1 MQKIEKYLTSPWMIL
16 AILSSLGIIAM
27 SAETMVLP
35 AIPDIILELSISYEN
50 SSWILASLLVMGAVM
65 TPIAGKLSDI
75 YGKKRILLIILGVYI
90 LGLLL
95 GSLAFNFLTLVTA
108 RAIQGIGISMF
119 PIAFSILRDKF
130 PPAKLAIAQG
140 IFSSTLSGG
149 AVIGLI
155 IGGIVVDGFGW
166 RATFLLITPIAII
179 LFLIIIKFVQV
190 GKEQQYVSNKATEFC
205 CRFTHVRRDI
215 LLTENTTVISI
226 SNNGTTLS
234 KSKSIDIKGAITL
247 SFAIVSFLITLQF
260 LEQIITF
267 SNSIQI
273 MLFSI
278 VTVVS
283 LVLFVKIEQK
293 TGFPLID
300 FKILKNKII
309 LSANI
314 INMTVGLTALMVVY
328 QTLPILIRSPPPAG
342 FGGDASSIA
351 NIQLP
356 YMIVSLIFSVA
367 SGFMVSRFGNLGPT
381 TVGTIVT
388 TIGYFLL
395 FLHHPAETSI
405 AAVLIIV
412 AVGLALMQIGS
423 VNVVLTST
431 PKQFSGVS
439 LGMNLLIYLI
449 GSSVGPVIAGT
460 YMQADQV
467 ITNPSD
473 RISTSYPSPESYSMI
488 FLTATI
494 TSLASVIFAIHLNR
508 NTQSLG
514 RDRDIKKRGVST

>member
-1 MQKIEKYLTSPWMIL
+1 MTL

-35 AIPDIILELSISYEN
+35 AIPDIIHELSISYEN

-155 IGGIVVDGFGW
+155 IGGIIVDGFGW

-179 LFLIIIKFVQV
+179 LFLIIVKFVRI
-190 GKEQQYVSNKATEFC
+190 GKEQQDVSNKASEFC

-226 SNNGTTLS
+226 SNNCTTLS

-260 LEQIITF
+260 LEKTITF
-267 SNSIQI
+267 SNLIQI
-273 MLFSI
+273 MLFLI
-278 VTVVS
+278 ATVVS

-293 TGFPLID
+293 LI
-300 FKILKNKII
+300 
-309 LSANI
+309 S
-314 INMTVGLTALMVVY
+314 
-328 QTLPILIRSPPPAG
+328 
-342 FGGDASSIA
+342 
-351 NIQLP
+351 
-356 YMIVSLIFSVA
+356 
-367 SGFMVSRFGNLGPT
+367 
-381 TVGTIVT
+381 
-388 TIGYFLL
+388 
-395 FLHHPAETSI
+395 H
-405 AAVLIIV
+405 
-412 AVGLALMQIGS
+412 
-423 VNVVLTST
+423 
-431 PKQFSGVS
+431 
-439 LGMNLLIYLI
+439 
-449 GSSVGPVIAGT
+449 
-460 YMQADQV
+460 
-467 ITNPSD
+467 
-473 RISTSYPSPESYSMI
+473 
-488 FLTATI
+488 
-494 TSLASVIFAIHLNR
+494 
-508 NTQSLG
+508 
-514 RDRDIKKRGVST
+514 